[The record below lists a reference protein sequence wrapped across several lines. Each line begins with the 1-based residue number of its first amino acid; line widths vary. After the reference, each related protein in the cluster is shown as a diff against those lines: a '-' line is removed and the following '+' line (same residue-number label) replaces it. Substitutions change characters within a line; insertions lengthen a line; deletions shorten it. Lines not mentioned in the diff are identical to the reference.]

1 MEILLKNPM
10 LKQHGE
16 IYSEEVILSKN
27 NLLWKIWKYLRQ
39 NIINLDFEPQL
50 KDFSIFSV
58 LSKLEFKAV
67 FASSIGGR
75 GTL

>member
-1 MEILLKNPM
+1 MEI
-10 LKQHGE
+10 
-16 IYSEEVILSKN
+16 
-27 NLLWKIWKYLRQ
+27 LRQ